1 MAYPV
6 GRVVMDFMRT
16 DPANRILGLRVNV
29 WTCLVTFIIGL
40 VLLLRARARG
50 SRGADGE
57 QLPDP
62 AETGPVAS

>member
-1 MAYPV
+1 MQIMP
-6 GRVVMDFMRT
+6 T
-16 DPANRILGLRVNV
+16 DRANLILGLRDNV
-29 WTCLVTFIIGL
+29 WTCLVTYNIGL

-50 SRGADGE
+50 SREADGE